1 MCCGSNAD
9 VPPQTNTAKCWA
21 IPNMVFTIISCIG
34 FLGGAWVQ
42 GIGGILGL
50 IACSIQICCGPTKNA
65 PNEAGKETA
74 AGVLYILGAI
84 CEIGGAILGLLIFLG
99 IQAAAVES
107 CTASWGWLSQNSVD
121 ECVSVTVDLTA
132 ILIFPSVGLGVIA
145 GALQVVSAFMSFKSM
160 GALKAGGA
168 TPTQAV

>member
-1 MCCGSNAD
+1 MGPGVHVQQAAQQATTRSLSHL
-9 VPPQTNTAKCWA
+9 VPLSLFVCVP
-21 IPNMVFTIISCIG
+21 
-34 FLGGAWVQ
+34 Q

-84 CEIGGAILGLLIFLG
+84 CEIGGAVLGLLIFLG
-99 IQAAAVES
+99 IRAAAVES

-121 ECVSVTVDLTA
+121 ECVSVSVGLTA

>member
-1 MCCGSNAD
+1 MHVQQAAQQGPRAASH
-9 VPPQTNTAKCWA
+9 
-21 IPNMVFTIISCIG
+21 ISC
-34 FLGGAWVQ
+34 LSLSLSLCVPQ

-50 IACSIQICCGPTKNA
+50 IACSIQVCCGPTKNS

-107 CTASWGWLSQNSVD
+107 CPNSWGWLSQDSVD
-121 ECVSVTVDLTA
+121 ACVSTTVGLTA

-145 GALQVVSAFMSFKSM
+145 GALQVLHA
-160 GALKAGGA
+160 AAQTLH
-168 TPTQAV
+168 